1 MGLLGSFSNRVIQDR
16 LQGLAER
23 LERLAASDAMPQ
35 PTVCA
40 YQRNRPGFV
49 VQAVMRVLDQAEGP
63 MRPQEIHEALGP
75 ALQAKVSYRGIVK
88 CLAEQVQGS
97 QPRVE
102 RTARGLY
109 RLTH

>member
-23 LERLAASDAMPQ
+23 LDRLAASDAVPRA
-35 PTVCA
+35 TVCA

-49 VQAVMRVLDQAEGP
+49 VQAVMQVLDQAKGP

-75 ALQAKVSYRGIVK
+75 ELQQQVSYRGIVK
-88 CLAEQVQGS
+88 CLAEQIKGER
-97 QPRVE
+97 PRIE
-102 RTARGLY
+102 RIGRGLY
-109 RLTH
+109 RVRG